1 MKIFA
6 LICWL
11 MAGNV
16 WFATGA
22 EVKRFELNAEETL
35 TIAAPQAI
43 RMQFGPAEGGQPAH
57 LILSDT
63 NKVSEMRMV
72 LAKSLTKLSD
82 DQMKNQL
89 LAAGQR
95 LMSAV
100 VEKEIKVQEMKG
112 SAFTYF
118 YFELTDSRPD
128 PLQGSRYVLQGL
140 GRSPGYTCEFVM
152 LMNQKNGDAKEQILN
167 SLRSLNIRAKK

>member
-6 LICWL
+6 LAWL
-11 MAGNV
+11 LVAGDV
-16 WFATGA
+16 LSATGA
-22 EVKRFELNAEETL
+22 DVKRFDLNGEGTL
-35 TIAAPQAI
+35 TIAVAQAI
-43 RMQFGPAEGGQPAH
+43 RVQFAPAEGGQPAH

-72 LAKSLTKLSD
+72 MAKSVVKLSD
-82 DQMKNQL
+82 DQMKSQL
-89 LAAGQR
+89 LTAGQR

-100 VEKEIKVQEMKG
+100 VEKEIKVQALKG
-112 SAFTYF
+112 SSFTYF

-140 GRSPGYTCEFVM
+140 GRSPEYMCEFVM
-152 LMNQKNGDAKEQILN
+152 LTNRKNGEAKDQILN
-167 SLRSLNIRAKK
+167 ALRSLDIRTKK

>member
-6 LICWL
+6 LTWL
-11 MAGNV
+11 LVAGSV
-16 WFATGA
+16 WSARGA
-22 EVKRFELNAEETL
+22 DVKRFELKGEGTL
-35 TIAAPQAI
+35 TIAVPQAI
-43 RMQFGPAEGGQPAH
+43 RVQFASAEGGQPAH

-72 LAKSLTKLSD
+72 LARSAVKLSD
-82 DQMKNQL
+82 DQMKSQL
-89 LAAGQR
+89 LTAGQR

-100 VEKEIKVQEMKG
+100 VEKEIKVQELKG

-128 PLQGSRYVLQGL
+128 PLKGSRYILQGL

-152 LMNQKNGDAKEQILN
+152 LTNRKEGDVKDQILN
-167 SLRSLNIRAKK
+167 SLRSLDIRAKK

>member
-6 LICWL
+6 LASL
-11 MAGNV
+11 LVAGNV
-16 WFATGA
+16 WSTSGA
-22 EVKRFELNAEETL
+22 EIKRFELPGEGML
-35 TIAAPQAI
+35 TIAVPQAI
-43 RMQFGPAEGGQPAH
+43 RAQFTPAEGGQPAH

-63 NKVSEMRMV
+63 NKVCEMRMV
-72 LAKSLTKLSD
+72 LAKSAVKLSD
-82 DQMKNQL
+82 DQMKSQL

-100 VEKEIKVQEMKG
+100 VEKEIRVQELKG
-112 SAFTYF
+112 NAFTCF

-140 GRSPGYTCEFVM
+140 GRSPGYMCEFVM
-152 LMNQKNGDAKEQILN
+152 LTNRKNGDAKEQILN
-167 SLRSLNIRAKK
+167 SLRSLEIRTK

>member
-6 LICWL
+6 LAWL
-11 MAGNV
+11 LVAGDV
-16 WFATGA
+16 LSATGA
-22 EVKRFELNAEETL
+22 DVKRFDLNGESTL
-35 TIAAPQAI
+35 TIAVAQAI
-43 RMQFGPAEGGQPAH
+43 RVQFAPAEGGQPAH

-72 LAKSLTKLSD
+72 MAKSVVKLSD
-82 DQMKNQL
+82 DQMKSQL
-89 LAAGQR
+89 LTAGQR

-100 VEKEIKVQEMKG
+100 VEKEIKVQALKG
-112 SAFTYF
+112 SSFTYF

-140 GRSPGYTCEFVM
+140 GRSPEYMCEFVM
-152 LMNQKNGDAKEQILN
+152 LTNRKNGEAKDQILN
-167 SLRSLNIRAKK
+167 ALRSLDIRTKK